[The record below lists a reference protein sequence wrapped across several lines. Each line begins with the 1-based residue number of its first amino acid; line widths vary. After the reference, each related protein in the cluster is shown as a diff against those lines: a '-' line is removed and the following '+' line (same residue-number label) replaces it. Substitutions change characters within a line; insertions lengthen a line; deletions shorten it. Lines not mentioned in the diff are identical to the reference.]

1 MKRRFVHPNVRLWL
15 WLFSRALLFIAIL
28 EKRKESYSVPK
39 AKKKEYV
46 AKCLSVYLL
55 AKVPMRAVPVANF
68 NNRPAGRCLQLVRP
82 IRGKGM
88 IERVLILLSPL
99 ALIRS
104 PGKHYITDIRRHI
117 FELF

>member
-55 AKVPMRAVPVANF
+55 VKVPMRAVPVANIQARRKVF
-68 NNRPAGRCLQLVRP
+68 AIGAANSGEGDDR
-82 IRGKGM
+82 KGVNFT
-88 IERVLILLSPL
+88 ITTCPDPV
-99 ALIRS
+99 
-104 PGKHYITDIRRHI
+104 PGKTLHNRHQ
-117 FELF
+117 EAHL